1 MSKCLVTKLKAS
13 VNNPDLPIFGA
24 VEITLLPESNP
35 DIRGSIKTCAG
46 QSATLLFSDGTKVEI
61 NETKDYNFGD
71 ITTPTKVLFISKYEA
86 FPTSGSTNYFTAT
99 FNVDDFKNTSL
110 NIPRFHFDHGSLIG
124 NIENLGSHP
133 ELKQICL
140 HGSHNLTG
148 NLANLTRLFPN
159 LIYLDINGSGI
170 GGNIAECGKWNLIT
184 LYFSDATTGNIYDA
198 IVGWRTKKE
207 NNELNV
213 LAGGFNVKL
222 FDTILPNATMCHLT
236 WTDTTA
242 SVEIKGITTTYDNNG
257 NVIS

>member
-24 VEITLLPESNP
+24 VEITLTPGHVPSVK
-35 DIRGSIKTCAG
+35 GSIKTCAG

-86 FPTSGSTNYFTAT
+86 FPTSGSTHHFTAT

-110 NIPRFHFDHGSLIG
+110 NIPRFHFDLGSVIG

-133 ELKQICL
+133 ELTEIYL
-140 HGSHNLTG
+140 NGNENLTG
-148 NLANLTRLFPN
+148 DLANLTRLFPN
-159 LIYLDINGSGI
+159 LTVLNIIGSSI
-170 GGNIAECGKWNLIT
+170 GGNIAECGKWNLTT
-184 LYFSDATTGNIYDA
+184 LCFSDTTTGNIYDA

-213 LAGGFNVKL
+213 LAAGNNVKL
-222 FDTILPNATMCHLT
+222 FDTVLPDAKMCNLT

-242 SVEIKGITTTYDNNG
+242 SVEIDGVTITYDNNG